1 MKKFCLV
8 AIALLASGSSLAG
21 TQTWNFTNGGSL
33 TSGFGN
39 TLSLTSGTGGDQI
52 TLDVSAWASTDESC
66 NDNGNYDNSLPDPD
80 PCIKNAELKRW
91 SSGLGIVN
99 RDEFYNKKTGAPQ
112 HAIDNIKNGGGAN
125 DFDYEMVLLTFSEEV
140 NLTGFN
146 IGWSLCGSSSSN
158 CNILQY
164 SDNVNA
170 KDADVSVLGHNGS
183 KQDFFNTDTKWSD
196 ITNQGWQHIS
206 NYSSL
211 AENESVS
218 VSSPLYSTHWLV
230 GAYNN
235 IFGGN
240 MSLDNDAF
248 KLAGLTTA
256 TREPSNP
263 GTVSAPATFGIFGA
277 LAFGLMYRRRK

>member
-8 AIALLASGSSLAG
+8 AIALLASGSSIAG
-21 TQTWNFTNGGSL
+21 TQTWDFTSSGTMNSGNGNVL
-33 TSGFGN
+33 T
-39 TLSLTSGTGGDQI
+39 LTSGTGGSQI

-66 NDNGNYDNSLPDPD
+66 NANGSYDESLPDPD

-91 SSGLGIVN
+91 TSGLGIVN
-99 RDEFYNKKTGAPQ
+99 RDEKANNKTAAPQ

-158 CNILQY
+158 CNTYEY
-164 SDNVNA
+164 SHNVNA
-170 KDADVSVLGHNGS
+170 KDADASVLGHNGT

-196 ITNQGWQHIS
+196 ITGQGWQHIS

-211 AENESVS
+211 AKGDSVA

-240 MSLDNDAF
+240 MSIDNDAF
-248 KLAGLTTA
+248 KLASLSTA
-256 TREPSNP
+256 TRDPSNSTP
-263 GTVSAPATFGIFGA
+263 VNAPATFGIFSA
-277 LAFGLMYRRRK
+277 IAFGMLYRRRK